1 MKKHEEGH
9 HTHWGCDR
17 VTGCGVCKGKSKI
30 PRGQYIEAW
39 RCDPCDF
46 DLCIVCMKI
55 NKWFDNRDEK
65 QQVQQKTDQNVKEE
79 VKEKEVDM
87 AELVRQA
94 NGKDVQLEFV
104 YNEKVVKA
112 THSLMDIAKDKP
124 KEEASQE

>member
-1 MKKHEEGH
+1 
-9 HTHWGCDR
+9 
-17 VTGCGVCKGKSKI
+17 
-30 PRGQYIEAW
+30 
-39 RCDPCDF
+39 
-46 DLCIVCMKI
+46 MKI